1 MLWALQN
8 LNIFVE
14 GLGTIDPSVVVVA
27 SSVYL
32 RDFIFSVEKPCVFN
46 EYSG

>member
-8 LNIFVE
+8 LSIFVK
-14 GLGTIDPSVVVVA
+14 GLGTTDPSVAVVA

-32 RDFIFSVEKPCVFN
+32 HDFIFSVEKPCVFN